1 MARAHTDRE
10 FEAELSMLRQRLLG
24 MGGRIEEMLDRAV
37 RAAVSHDVA
46 LAQATVDMDPA
57 VDEDEL
63 DVDER
68 CLRIM
73 ARRQPVGSDLRFVAF
88 AFKAV
93 TDLERMGDLAT
104 GIARRIL
111 ESEEA
116 QDPTP
121 MGEIARL
128 AESVQAMVH
137 IALDAFVNGDA
148 DRARQVLVL
157 DDAVDDLYHQLFRE
171 MLARMGREADHAD
184 RWVRVQNV
192 AKHLERIGDHA
203 TNVAEQVIFLVD
215 GKDVRHR
222 GRFGA
227 EVKP

>member
-1 MARAHTDRE
+1 MARTHTDRE
-10 FEAELSMLRQRLLG
+10 FDGELNALRQRLLA
-24 MGGRIEEMLDRAV
+24 MGARIEDMLDRAI
-37 RAAVSHDVA
+37 RAAVSHDSA
-46 LAQATVDMDPA
+46 LALQTVELDEA

-104 GIARRIL
+104 GIARRVQ
-111 ESEEA
+111 ESDEA
-116 QDPTP
+116 QDPSP
-121 MGEIARL
+121 MPEVARL
-128 AESVQAMVH
+128 GESVQAMVH

-148 DRARQVLVL
+148 ERARQVLRL
-157 DDAVDDLYHQLFRE
+157 DDGVDDLYHQLFRD
-171 MLARMGREADHAD
+171 MLAELGRGGPHGD
-184 RWVRVQNV
+184 RCVRVQNV

-203 TNVAEQVIFLVD
+203 TNLAEQVIFLVD

-222 GRFGA
+222 GRQSRG
-227 EVKP
+227 

>member
-46 LAQATVDMDPA
+46 LARATVEMDPA

-93 TDLERMGDLAT
+93 TDLERIGDLAT

>member
-1 MARAHTDRE
+1 MYRAHTDRE
-10 FEAELSMLRQRLLG
+10 FESELTALRQRLLT
-24 MGGRIEEMLDRAV
+24 MGGRIEEMLACSV
-37 RAAVSHDVA
+37 QAAVNHDVA
-46 LAQATVDMDPA
+46 LARQTMDMDMA

-63 DVDER
+63 EIDER

-104 GIARRIL
+104 GIARRII
-111 ESEEA
+111 EGEDSH
-116 QDPTP
+116 DDKP
-121 MGEIARL
+121 MPEVARL
-128 AESVQAMVH
+128 GESVQAMVH

-148 DRARQVLVL
+148 DRARQVLQL
-157 DDAVDDLYHQLFRE
+157 DDGVDDLYHQLFRS
-171 MLARMGREADHAD
+171 MLSELGRGTPNTD
-184 RWVRVQNV
+184 RCVRVQNV

-203 TNVAEQVIFLVD
+203 TNLAEQVIFLVD

-222 GRFGA
+222 GRANQKG
-227 EVKP
+227 